1 VVSPRRRAP
10 SVLGLAA
17 TLAAVALPA
26 CTSAELA
33 PPVVRMRTGPAAAR
47 PMRRVVALPSSCGS
61 LTQVA
66 IETADPAQSRWE
78 TRAACPA
85 NTMTAIDN
93 AIRAH
98 LEFRGFHIIDG
109 DKVNAVT
116 GTRREVSERRG
127 FFQTTTTTTET
138 AGARFADATPFE
150 QRDILRELGADGVLT
165 TRISIGAGLGFG
177 QRRTI
182 IVQLRLL
189 AAADGALVWARRCE
203 LEVAG
208 LAATDELAMEAGA
221 RCAIEEARAR

>member
-1 VVSPRRRAP
+1 MSRRVAALAL
-10 SVLGLAA
+10 VALAA
-17 TLAAVALPA
+17 ALALPA

-33 PPVVRMRTGPAAAR
+33 PPVVRMRAGPAAER

-61 LTQVA
+61 LTQIAV
-66 IETADPAQSRWE
+66 ETEDPARPRWE

-85 NTMTAIDN
+85 HTMAAIDN
-93 AIRAH
+93 AIRST
-98 LEFRGFHIIDG
+98 LELRGFHIIDS

-116 GTRREVSERRG
+116 GTRREIQARRG
-127 FFQTTTTTTET
+127 FLQTTTTET
-138 AGARFADATPFE
+138 EGARFADATPFE

-177 QRRTI
+177 QRRTV

-208 LAATDELAMEAGA
+208 LLATDELAMERGA
-221 RCAIEEARAR
+221 RCAVEEARAR